1 MNSSTFWNSYLK
13 NCNTDKTLQEGF
25 FLCEQAFS
33 DHKEIISRLVN
44 TLSPNTIAILGSGY
58 LNDIPLGDLVENNRK
73 LYLVDWIDNISKVG
87 VSKSIVCKDE
97 IDGHNCLFCVKN
109 TAKQYCNNFTGE
121 FLEKSVCT
129 GFEPVDEPF
138 ITCKNY
144 EPASEPSFIK
154 ADITGGISRDFAS
167 KIRSNITSCKTPKNA
182 FLKALSLSDKLKHE
196 PMPVEDNSIELVT
209 SSMVLSQFDVE
220 PYGYFS
226 TLLEKQYGCDEIAK
240 QESKL
245 MPLMERLRTKL
256 FILQVESHIKEMY
269 RIVKKDKK
277 SRIYVSAELFRSY
290 PDVDQFFVVQD
301 MPKAMEIM
309 DKYFFYEFGDL
320 LEGKVLRKAQLG
332 NGVSITQS
340 FVLAPKPEVDT

>member
-1 MNSSTFWNSYLK
+1 MNRSTFWNSYLENYSANK
-13 NCNTDKTLQEGF
+13 ILQGGF
-25 FLCEQAFS
+25 LPCEQAFS
-33 DHKEIISRLVN
+33 NHREIISKLID

-58 LNDIPLGDLVENNRK
+58 LNDIPLVDLVENNRK
-73 LYLVDWIDNISKVG
+73 LYLVDWIDYLSKIG

-97 IDGHNCLFCVKN
+97 NNCHNCLFCKTH
-109 TAKQYCNNFTGE
+109 TAKQYCKNFTGE
-121 FLEKSVCT
+121 FLEKGVCT

-154 ADITGGISRDFAS
+154 ADITGGVSRDFAS
-167 KIRSNITSCKTPKNA
+167 KIRNSIRSCKTPKDA
-182 FLKALSLSDKLKHE
+182 FLKAISISDKLNYE

-220 PYGYFS
+220 PYSYFS
-226 TLLEKQYGCDEIAK
+226 TVLEERYGYDEIVK
-240 QESKL
+240 HTSKL

-256 FILQVESHIKEMY
+256 FTLQVEFHVKEMY

-290 PDVDQFFVVQD
+290 PNVDQFFVVQD

-309 DKYFFYEFGDL
+309 DKYFFYEFGDI
-320 LEGKVLRKAQLG
+320 LEGKVLKKVELG
-332 NGVSITQS
+332 NGVSINQS
-340 FVLAPKPEVDT
+340 YVLAPKPEVNT